1 MRPVSPVVSAA
12 ANVGPDVSGK
22 PPPGRLRP
30 AGYPVIST
38 KAVEAAGWTISGVV
52 AGLDGAGSADGSCD
66 EDAA

>member
-1 MRPVSPVVSAA
+1 MSSVVSASP
-12 ANVGPDVSGK
+12 NVGPDGSGK

-30 AGYPVIST
+30 AGYPVTSA